1 MQSLVLVAIAGFC
14 ASFVDGA
21 LGMGF
26 GVTSSTLLLGAGLTP
41 QATSATV
48 NLAKVVTGFAAGVSH
63 WRFRNIDRPL
73 ALRLGGFG
81 ALGAIVGVLL
91 LSTVSAATIKPVMA
105 LLLALVG
112 LRILLRFSRQVADPS
127 EASEASPDDATTA
140 TSVEVPRGS
149 SLAGFAGGITNG
161 LIGAWGPVVTPF
173 LLHRGVTPRYAIGTA
188 NTSEVVVAA
197 VSSVTL
203 LSSFG
208 QAALDVRVIGA
219 MLIGGV
225 IAAPVAAWL
234 IRHVPARPMGLA
246 TAGLLLLTNAR
257 ELVAWTKLGHASD
270 IVYAALGALVLL
282 AAFGPALRA
291 LLGRAEA
298 SSLPES

>member
-1 MQSLVLVAIAGFC
+1 
-14 ASFVDGA
+14 
-21 LGMGF
+21 
-26 GVTSSTLLLGAGLTP
+26 
-41 QATSATV
+41 V

-63 WRFRNIDRPL
+63 WRFRNIDRAL

-91 LSTVSAATIKPVMA
+91 LSTVSAATIKPLMA

-112 LRILLRFSRQVADPS
+112 LRILMRFSRQVADPS
-127 EASEASPDDATTA
+127 EASEASTDDATA
-140 TSVEVPRGS
+140 TTVEVPRGS

-219 MLIGGV
+219 MLVGGV

-246 TAGLLLLTNAR
+246 TAGVLLLTNAR
-257 ELVAWTKLGHASD
+257 ELIAWTKLGHSSG
-270 IVYAALGALVLL
+270 IVYGALGALVLL

-291 LLGRAEA
+291 LLGRAGA
-298 SSLPES
+298 PSPSLPES

>member
-48 NLAKVVTGFAAGVSH
+48 NVAKVVTGLAAAISH
-63 WRFRNIDRPL
+63 WRFRNIDRGL

-81 ALGAIVGVLL
+81 ALGALVGVSL

-105 LLLALVG
+105 ALLALVG
-112 LRILLRFSRQVADPS
+112 LRILARFSRDAEKTQSPSDGQPEAAAASGAVAM
-127 EASEASPDDATTA
+127 
-140 TSVEVPRGS
+140 PRGTT
-149 SLAGFAGGITNG
+149 LAGFAGGITNG

-173 LLHRGVTPRYAIGTA
+173 LLHRKVAPRYAIGTA

-208 QAALDVRVIGA
+208 QGALDARLIGA
-219 MLIGGV
+219 MLVGGV
-225 IAAPVAAWL
+225 LAAPVAAWL

-246 TAGLLLLTNAR
+246 TAGLLLFTNAR
-257 ELVAWTKLGHASD
+257 ELVSWAN
-270 IVYAALGALVLL
+270 LGAASGVVYSALFALVTI
-282 AAFGPALRA
+282 AAFGPALRTA
-291 LLGRAEA
+291 YGRATA
-298 SSLPES
+298 GSVSLR